1 MSSMVFSP
9 SCPVIGGCRSFS
21 MAVMRSFS
29 MGGMAGCGWVFVR
42 ILVSLLVVMVIWC
55 CRRSA
60 FRVADYGGRLVR
72 LDDVRAKALEIYRC
86 FKKGLMEDCK
96 TLREGLRGS

>member
-42 ILVSLLVVMVIWC
+42 ILVSLLVVMVI
-55 CRRSA
+55 
-60 FRVADYGGRLVR
+60 
-72 LDDVRAKALEIYRC
+72 
-86 FKKGLMEDCK
+86 
-96 TLREGLRGS
+96 